1 MKKKVGN
8 PDKINQSLI
17 SLIEKLKINYF
28 YLKNRKDFRDQILED
43 IELNDNV
50 LDIGKAM
57 RNHHKKINCENLET
71 LDVND
76 FGDYPDIICDICSDI
91 TGLENKYDKIIC
103 IAILE
108 HVYDPF
114 KAVSNL
120 KMMLKNGGK
129 ILYVSGELIS
139 FNLEEELRK
148 EGYEIIRIINYSV
161 EHNDEIKD
169 DLIEELK
176 KNIPDIVYVYSE
188 NSSKSFLNIIKKYQL
203 IDSWMNT
210 NLMCIGEKTSS
221 VLNEVKWKKIFLFS
235 PGEEE
240 FLLYKV

>member
-1 MKKKVGN
+1 MHILLTRPLEDCSDLIIKFKELGHSVSHF
-8 PDKINQSLI
+8 PLIKINKMEYGEINFNDFSAIIFTSSNSIKNLKLDNI
-17 SLIEKLKINYF
+17 NKTLKCFCVGSTTEKLARASGFQNVIAADGNVRA
-28 YLKNRKDFRDQILED
+28 LKELILQNHDKKD
-43 IELNDNV
+43 
-50 LDIGKAM
+50 
-57 RNHHKKINCENLET
+57 
-71 LDVND
+71 
-76 FGDYPDIICDICSDI
+76 
-91 TGLENKYDKIIC
+91 
-103 IAILE
+103 
-108 HVYDPF
+108 
-114 KAVSNL
+114 
-120 KMMLKNGGK
+120 GK

-139 FNLEEELRK
+139 FNLEEDLRT

>member
-1 MKKKVGN
+1 MHILLTRPLEDCSDLIIKFKKLGHSVSHIPLIKIKKIEYGEVNFYDFSAIIFTSSNSIKYLKLDNINKKLKCFCVG
-8 PDKINQSLI
+8 SAT
-17 SLIEKLKINYF
+17 EKLARASGFQNVIAADGNVRA
-28 YLKNRKDFRDQILED
+28 LKELILQNHEKKD
-43 IELNDNV
+43 
-50 LDIGKAM
+50 
-57 RNHHKKINCENLET
+57 
-71 LDVND
+71 
-76 FGDYPDIICDICSDI
+76 
-91 TGLENKYDKIIC
+91 
-103 IAILE
+103 
-108 HVYDPF
+108 
-114 KAVSNL
+114 
-120 KMMLKNGGK
+120 GK

-139 FNLEEELRK
+139 YNLEKELRK
-148 EGYEIIRIINYSV
+148 EGYEIMRIINYSV

>member
-1 MKKKVGN
+1 MHILLTRPLEDCSDLIIKFKKLGHSVSHLPLIKIKKIQYEEINFNDFSAIIFTSSNSIKNLKLDNINKTLKCFCVG
-8 PDKINQSLI
+8 STT
-17 SLIEKLKINYF
+17 EKLARASGFQNVIAADGNVRA
-28 YLKNRKDFRDQILED
+28 LKELILQNHDKKD
-43 IELNDNV
+43 
-50 LDIGKAM
+50 
-57 RNHHKKINCENLET
+57 
-71 LDVND
+71 
-76 FGDYPDIICDICSDI
+76 
-91 TGLENKYDKIIC
+91 
-103 IAILE
+103 
-108 HVYDPF
+108 
-114 KAVSNL
+114 
-120 KMMLKNGGK
+120 GK
-129 ILYVSGELIS
+129 ILYVSGEIIS
-139 FNLEEELRK
+139 FNLDEELRK

-161 EHNDEIKD
+161 KHNDEIKD
-169 DLIEELK
+169 NLIEELK